1 MSYRRDFTKP
11 YHVELIANKKA
22 FEMRKLGVEWEEI
35 RKTLNMGFEEI
46 RHIIT
51 NYNQIKQAKQNDR
64 ATGTTTEPTN
74 SINLSATILLEDAEH
89 RA

>member
-22 FEMRKLGVEWEEI
+22 FEMRKLGVEWDEI
-35 RKTLNMGFEEI
+35 RQTLNICFEEL
-46 RHIIT
+46 RHIIA
-51 NYNQIKQAKQNDR
+51 NYNQIQTNDR
-64 ATGTTTEPTN
+64 TTGTTTEPIN
-74 SINLSATILLEDAEH
+74 SVNLPTAILFEDAEH